1 MWKYIFRC
9 ANFAVA
15 VLPLT
20 MKLNKL
26 LVLAGNV
33 GRALIKTFNT
43 TAQHRSDEFPFH
55 PKKPKRHCLFV
66 RTLRNH
72 HYLCKLF
79 GKWDDGFMSNCM
91 HVIFHA
97 DWGSNSILINCERFM
112 WILCAWPRTQ
122 KDNHFLSAPKSADNE
137 PFCERWNR
145 VKITMLPPKPK
156 YGIQNMLAHPVW
168 LTSLSHILWLYQ
180 IRKSI
185 KSAACFHSQKFLSR
199 ARKERQKWACWNAY
213 HTLIQIL
220 FVGFFVCAE
229 KSTIAN

>member
-1 MWKYIFRC
+1 MQTIW
-9 ANFAVA
+9 
-15 VLPLT
+15 
-20 MKLNKL
+20 
-26 LVLAGNV
+26 
-33 GRALIKTFNT
+33 
-43 TAQHRSDEFPFH
+43 Q
-55 PKKPKRHCLFV
+55 V
-66 RTLRNH
+66 RRWIYEQLH
-72 HYLCKLF
+72 AYCVC
-79 GKWDDGFMSNCM
+79 CM
-91 HVIFHA
+91 HIIFHA
-97 DWGSNSILINCERFM
+97 DWGSNSIVINCERFT

-122 KDNHFLSAPKSADNE
+122 KDNHFLSTPKSADNE

-213 HTLIQIL
+213 HTLIQYYSL
-220 FVGFFVCAE
+220 DFLLLCALR
-229 KSTIAN
+229 KAQSPISSQRCNQF